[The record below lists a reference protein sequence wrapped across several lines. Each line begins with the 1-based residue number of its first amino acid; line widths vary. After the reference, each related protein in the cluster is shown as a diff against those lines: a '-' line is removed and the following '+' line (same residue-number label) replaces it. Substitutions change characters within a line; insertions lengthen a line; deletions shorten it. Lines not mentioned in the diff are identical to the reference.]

1 MMLATPAG
9 MHLDTQWVQLSNKQ
23 TKRAPASAEEQA
35 TTYFC
40 ALCCVAEAAKPAA
53 ARIAAGEFLA
63 FKGLPAYMEHCLSL
77 DGRHVMHVRA
87 WRAAYK
93 HVCTKVGIVNLGPQ
107 GPHVEEV
114 ARLAQAAVALLTR
127 EPGSDRGVP

>member
-1 MMLATPAG
+1 MQMSR
-9 MHLDTQWVQLSNKQ
+9 MQ
-23 TKRAPASAEEQA
+23 TKQAPASAEERA

-53 ARIAAGEFLA
+53 ARIPAREFLA
-63 FKGLPAYMEHCLSL
+63 FKGLPAYMEHCLSP
-77 DGRHVMHVRA
+77 DSRHIMHVRA

-93 HVCTKVGIVNLGPQ
+93 HVSTKVGIVNLVQ

-114 ARLAQAAVALLTR
+114 ARLAKDAVALLTCESGKPVIGVCPKVR
-127 EPGSDRGVP
+127 DYLGSGP